1 MAALKYFM
9 LKVQAKKRMIFDPK
23 ESVDMQGNT
32 GPYIVNAYVRIKSI
46 ERRQA
51 IESIDQYNE
60 IIVEQEKELLKLI
73 MEYPAIVD
81 EAVKQYDPS
90 GIANYCYSL
99 AKEFHRFYHD
109 CRILN
114 AETEAQKNGD

>member
-1 MAALKYFM
+1 
-9 LKVQAKKRMIFDPK
+9 
-23 ESVDMQGNT
+23 MQGNT

-81 EAVKQYDPS
+81 EAVRQYDPS

-114 AETEAQKNGD
+114 AETEEQKNGD